1 MNEARVMQTMKTDS
15 GRCLRNNTELWGE
28 DNLLFEKKN
37 TGFYATALAYEMK

>member
-1 MNEARVMQTMKTDS
+1 M
-15 GRCLRNNTELWGE
+15 ELEQWERSRLTQADALKIILNYGE